1 MSNKKYHAIAMAVAI
16 ALSCDAA
23 SVASAAPADDAA
35 ATGST
40 AYSAAA
46 QAVMSAKQAAQN
58 ATTEEKI
65 EQAAQDSAKATP
77 SESTQ
82 TAAVEEWN
90 KTRPEDDAINEQLN
104 KFDGKTIVKVNVE
117 GASEKTVKTVQAAI
131 LSKPGDVY
139 KAKSIVDDNDA
150 IYNTGYFYDLYP
162 SFEEVP
168 EGVIV
173 TYHVLENPVLKSI
186 AFKGNGVAETTE
198 TLQKLLTVQAGDIL
212 NRKLLEDDVETIKK
226 QYAEDG
232 YIFAKVSNLHV
243 DEDGNLTISINEGS
257 LEGYKVK
264 GNKKTK
270 DKVIIREMRTQIGKP
285 LNKKEITRS
294 YQRINNLG
302 YFETVDMRPTPGVE
316 PNAVVLEIAV
326 TEKNT
331 GTFGIGAGYSSS
343 DGVVGMLSL
352 GDTNFRGTGD
362 SVSLTFE
369 KSGSEKDARG
379 YTFAYTHPWID
390 KKQTSGTIRIY
401 NRRYRYYDYDTNGD
415 LKEEFLRK
423 NVGGEITFGRPVSE
437 YSTNYITLKNRTDNY
452 VRNISETNRS
462 GDDYADW
469 RRSNFGLTRS
479 VILSHVTDTRDNV
492 FAPTSGAR
500 VSLSA
505 EVAGFGG
512 DFKFQKY
519 TFDDTVYRKI
529 GRNQVLALRLGY
541 GHATSSLP
549 ESAQYRIGGQ
559 NTLRGYRDDQFR
571 GNSMVMGTIE
581 IRFPVVNKVQGAI
594 FTDFGGAWDNGWGP
608 KNMKGSVGFGLS
620 VQTPVGPIRVD
631 VGHGSQGN
639 RVHFTVGTSF

>member
-1 MSNKKYHAIAMAVAI
+1 MSNKKYHGIAMAIAI
-16 ALSCDAA
+16 ALSCNAA
-23 SVASAAPADDAA
+23 SVASAAAEDAA
-35 ATGST
+35 ATDSN

-46 QAVMSAKQAAQN
+46 QAVMSAKQNVQAAN
-58 ATTEEKI
+58 NEEKL
-65 EQAAQDSAKATP
+65 EKAAQDSAKAAP
-77 SESTQ
+77 SQSTQ

-90 KTRPEDDAINEQLN
+90 KTRPEDDVINEQLN
-104 KFDGKTIVKVNVE
+104 KFNGKTIVKVNVE
-117 GASEKTVKTVQAAI
+117 GASAKTVKTVQAAI

-139 KAKSIVDDNDA
+139 KAKSIVDDNEA

-173 TYHVLENPVLKSI
+173 TYHVLENPVLQSI
-186 AFKGNGVAETTE
+186 SFKGNGVAETTD

-243 DEDGNLTISINEGS
+243 DEGGNLTISINEGF

-270 DKVIIREMRTQIGKP
+270 DKVILREMRTQIGKP

-331 GTFGIGAGYSSS
+331 GTFGIGAGYSTS

-352 GDTNFRGTGD
+352 GDSNFRGTGD
-362 SVSLTFE
+362 SVSITFE
-369 KSGSEKDARG
+369 KSGSEKDAKG
-379 YTFAYTHPWID
+379 FTFAYTHPWID
-390 KKQTSGTIRIY
+390 KKQTSGTIRLY
-401 NRRYRYYDYDTNGD
+401 NRRYRYYDYNTDGNLT
-415 LKEEFLRK
+415 EEYMRK
-423 NVGGEITFGRPVSE
+423 YVGGELTFGRPVSE
-437 YSTNYITLKNRTDNY
+437 YSTNYITLRHRNDNY
-452 VRNISETNRS
+452 VRNISELNRS
-462 GDDYADW
+462 GEDFADW
-469 RRSNFGLTRS
+469 RSANFGLTRS
-479 VILSHVTDTRDNV
+479 VILAHVTDTRDNV
-492 FAPTSGAR
+492 FSPTSGAR

-519 TFDDTVYRKI
+519 TIDDTVYKKI

-541 GHATSSLP
+541 GHSTSALP

-571 GNSMVMGTIE
+571 GNSMVMGTVE
-581 IRFPVVNKVQGAI
+581 IRFPVVNKIQGAI

-608 KNMKGSVGFGLS
+608 KNMKASVGFGLS